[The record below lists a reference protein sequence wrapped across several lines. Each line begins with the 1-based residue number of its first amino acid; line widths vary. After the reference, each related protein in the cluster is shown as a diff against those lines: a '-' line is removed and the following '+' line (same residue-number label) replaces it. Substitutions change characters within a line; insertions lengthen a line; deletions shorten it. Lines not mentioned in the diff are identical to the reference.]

1 MLRRL
6 VRLLLPP
13 LLLIAAVAAGGWLYL
28 DHWLRQP
35 GPLAG
40 PAAVELPTGVG
51 VAGIARRLAEAGAID
66 SALLFQL
73 AVRRE
78 GQERRL
84 RAGEYALEPGMSPAA
99 IIDRLVRG
107 EVLLHRIA
115 VPEGRTVREVY
126 AILQGAEV
134 LSGELPAPPPEGSL
148 LPETYLVPRG
158 EPRARVVERMRAGM
172 RKALDELWPGRAPD
186 LPLASP
192 EEALILA
199 SIIEKETAVPAEY
212 PLVASVMVNRLRRG
226 MRLQT
231 DPTVIYG
238 LTQGAGAL
246 GRELTTADLEADHAW
261 NTYRVTGLPPSPI
274 ANPGRAALEAAL
286 KPASTDYLYFV
297 ADGSGGHAFA
307 ATLEEHN
314 RNVARWRKLQRDGA
328 PKAAGGP

>member
-1 MLRRL
+1 LLRRL
-6 VRLLLPP
+6 VRFAFVLLL
-13 LLLIAAVAAGGWLYL
+13 LLAAAGAAGWFYL

-40 PAAVELPTGVG
+40 AAVVEFPTGAG
-51 VAGIARRLAEAGAID
+51 VSGIARRLAEVGAVD

-84 RAGEYALEPGMSPAA
+84 RAGEYELEPGMSPAA
-99 IIDRLVRG
+99 IIERLVSG
-107 EVLLHRIA
+107 EILLHRIA
-115 VPEGRTVREVY
+115 IPEGRTVREVY
-126 AILQGAEV
+126 AILEAAEV
-134 LSGELPAPPPEGSL
+134 LAGELPPPPPEGTL

-158 EPRARVVERMRAGM
+158 EPRARVVERMRTGM
-172 RKALDELWPGRAPD
+172 RKALDELWASRAPD
-186 LPLASP
+186 LPLTAP

-199 SIIEKETAVPAEY
+199 SIVEKETALPAEY
-212 PLVASVMVNRLRRG
+212 PLVASVMVNRLRRS
-226 MRLQT
+226 MLLQT

-261 NTYRVTGLPPSPI
+261 NTYRVVGLPPSPI
-274 ANPGRAALEAAL
+274 ANPGRAALAAAMR
-286 KPASTDYLYFV
+286 PASTDYLYFV

-307 ATLEEHN
+307 ATLDEHN
-314 RNVARWRKLQRDGA
+314 RNVARWRRLQREAA
-328 PKAAGGP
+328 PKAAGP